1 MGTSVAVASVIAKT
15 ALDYKD
21 AKDEK
26 KQLKKE
32 KELKEAEIKKKK
44 EIYEQEK
51 TDRLKA
57 KIASK
62 KASLAANGLGTT
74 DASSAV
80 LLGSMEKETDEDI
93 ANNEYFSDLN
103 LSANEM
109 NYNYKKN
116 KNLLARR
123 KMGLNAINSASD
135 GLKLL

>member
-51 TDRLKA
+51 TDLLKA

-80 LLGSMEKETDEDI
+80 LLGSMERRPMKILQT
-93 ANNEYFSDLN
+93 
-103 LSANEM
+103 M
-109 NYNYKKN
+109 NIF
-116 KNLLARR
+116 R
-123 KMGLNAINSASD
+123 I
-135 GLKLL
+135 

>member
-44 EIYEQEK
+44 EIYEREK
-51 TDRLKA
+51 TDLLKA

>member
-26 KQLKKE
+26 KHLKKE

-51 TDRLKA
+51 TDLLKA

-74 DASSAV
+74 DASSAG

>member
-51 TDRLKA
+51 TDLLKA

-80 LLGSMEKETDEDI
+80 LLGSMEKEADEDI

>member
-32 KELKEAEIKKKK
+32 KEIKEAEIKKKK

-51 TDRLKA
+51 TDLLKA